1 MVSLRSFFAIWPEW
15 HGRGVHVRLRVDAG
29 VELTLTVQAVLDPV
43 SALRPTGGAV
53 RFSVV
58 DEK

>member
-1 MVSLRSFFAIWPEW
+1 M
-15 HGRGVHVRLRVDAG
+15 RLRVDAG

>member
-1 MVSLRSFFAIWPEW
+1 M
-15 HGRGVHVRLRVDAG
+15 HVRLRVDAG

-43 SALRPTGGAV
+43 SALWPTGGAV